1 MSPKHPEHIEEF
13 GNVSNAVHVPKVPE
27 SATGKQTNR
36 LGKRLFRRHRLQQHF
51 AGETLYRTI
60 GHRKVSTDE
69 LFLDLIVVANF
80 AALGHELRV
89 SFQGWNEIEKFL
101 LLFGA
106 VYGIWRSLTF
116 YWNLWESH
124 QDVYHKLFVYAVFTM
139 LTGVGIGAHGAFSKC
154 LPWVAGAAFA
164 GNVIPWGL
172 SAYHSQ
178 REELL
183 MGNDNVINNG
193 LLMSIVQSI
202 CATIHV

>member
-89 SFQGWNEIEKFL
+89 SFQGWNEIGIRHLAFVDFL
-101 LLFGA
+101 L
-106 VYGIWRSLTF
+106 
-116 YWNLWESH
+116 E
-124 QDVYHKLFVYAVFTM
+124 
-139 LTGVGIGAHGAFSKC
+139 
-154 LPWVAGAAFA
+154 
-164 GNVIPWGL
+164 
-172 SAYHSQ
+172 
-178 REELL
+178 L
-183 MGNDNVINNG
+183 MGKSSRR
-193 LLMSIVQSI
+193 LPQIVRI
-202 CATIHV
+202 RRVYDVDRGRYRW

>member
-80 AALGHELRV
+80 AALGRIRHLAFV
-89 SFQGWNEIEKFL
+89 DFL
-101 LLFGA
+101 LELMGKSSRRLPQIVRIRR
-106 VYGIWRSLTF
+106 VYDVDRGRYRCTRS
-116 YWNLWESH
+116 
-124 QDVYHKLFVYAVFTM
+124 VFEMST
-139 LTGVGIGAHGAFSKC
+139 LGSWSSFCRECNTLGLVGDKQRFTHVNSPIDLRNHSC
-154 LPWVAGAAFA
+154 LVP
-164 GNVIPWGL
+164 GL
-172 SAYHSQ
+172 SISA
-178 REELL
+178 
-183 MGNDNVINNG
+183 NIIDID
-193 LLMSIVQSI
+193 I
-202 CATIHV
+202 TT